1 MVRQGDL
8 GLFARLLVVSPGG
21 LAIALLLSHSL
32 VLLLHL
38 LGIGSFSSSVFVFEH
53 ASHAKNG
60 FFLRGPVGFLLAIRL
75 SGSHVLTM
83 LLVSPIALVLR
94 IQPHSIEVHCTS
106 KNSKLDTIRYSFADS
121 NFFSLNLK
129 IARALTI
136 LPSNPQDRPRHGWF
150 EIHLSATCHSD
161 PRLRRRNSEC

>member
-1 MVRQGDL
+1 MVVGPTDHASLFEDLVVVRQGNL
-8 GLFARLLVVSPGG
+8 GLVARLLVVSPGL

-60 FFLRGPVGFLLAIRL
+60 FFLRGPIGFLLATGL
-75 SGSHVLTM
+75 SGSPVLTC

-94 IQPHSIEVHCTS
+94 IQPHSIVVHCKS
-106 KNSKLDTIRYSFADS
+106 
-121 NFFSLNLK
+121 K
-129 IARALTI
+129 IA
-136 LPSNPQDRPRHGWF
+136 N
-150 EIHLSATCHSD
+150 
-161 PRLRRRNSEC
+161 